1 MKEITMNYAS
11 GRSFREVFEEFVIS
25 KTAHGVSDAT
35 INNYH
40 YHLKNIANY
49 LDLEQTFENI
59 TKKDIERMVVEMR
72 KKGIK
77 HNSIATYLRM
87 LKTFYNWCK
96 EENFSYV
103 KVPTFAE
110 KETVKETYTDE
121 ELKRLLKRPDK
132 GCAFSE
138 FRNWVIVNFLMNS
151 GCRSATVR
159 NIQNKDVDLES
170 MHVTFRHNKN
180 GRIQIIPLCSL
191 MGNILNQYMKVRR
204 GKPED
209 YLFCDIYGGML
220 TEDALRHAIA
230 HYNKSRGVRTTSI
243 HKFRHTFARKYLVDC
258 GGNAFTLQKLLGHS
272 TLNMTKHYCR
282 IFDTDIAKDYDM
294 FSPLAQITKPKE
306 RISKKK

>member
-25 KTAHGVSDAT
+25 KTAQGVSDAT

-49 LDLEQTFENI
+49 LDLEQTDDNI
-59 TKKDIERMVVEMR
+59 TKNDIEKMVGEMR

-96 EENFSYV
+96 EENYSYV

-110 KETVKETYTDE
+110 KETKETYTDE
-121 ELKRLLKRPDK
+121 ELKSLLKRPDK

-204 GKPED
+204 GKPE
-209 YLFCDIYGGML
+209 
-220 TEDALRHAIA
+220 
-230 HYNKSRGVRTTSI
+230 V
-243 HKFRHTFARKYLVDC
+243 
-258 GGNAFTLQKLLGHS
+258 
-272 TLNMTKHYCR
+272 
-282 IFDTDIAKDYDM
+282 
-294 FSPLAQITKPKE
+294 
-306 RISKKK
+306 